1 MTSNPQLEAF
11 LRTVKADPALLERFH
26 TAACLNDIAAQ
37 GEAMGTCLNDIAA
50 QGEAMGFHFTGV
62 DILVHQAEATLRLPA
77 EALEALAAGV
87 ELEGH
92 LWKMAI
98 QWS

>member
-11 LRTVKADPALLERFH
+11 LSKVKGKTDLLKQFH
-26 TAACLNDIAAQ
+26 SAACLNDIAA
-37 GEAMGTCLNDIAA
+37 M
-50 QGEAMGFHFTGV
+50 GEAMGFQFTGV
-62 DILVHQAEATLRLPA
+62 DILLHQASATLKLSP

-98 QWS
+98 QWT

>member
-11 LRTVKADPALLERFH
+11 LSKVKGKTDLLEQFH
-26 TAACLNDIAAQ
+26 SAACLNDIAA
-37 GEAMGTCLNDIAA
+37 M
-50 QGEAMGFHFTGV
+50 GEAMGFQFTGV
-62 DILVHQAEATLRLPA
+62 DILLHQASATLSLPA
-77 EALEALAAGV
+77 DALEALAAGV

-98 QWS
+98 QWT

>member
-11 LRTVKADPALLERFH
+11 LSKVKGKTDLLKQFH
-26 TAACLNDIAAQ
+26 SAACLNDIAA
-37 GEAMGTCLNDIAA
+37 M
-50 QGEAMGFHFTGV
+50 GEAMGFQFTGV
-62 DILVHQAEATLRLPA
+62 DILLHQAAATLKLSP

-98 QWS
+98 QWT

>member
-26 TAACLNDIAAQ
+26 SAA
-37 GEAMGTCLNDIAA
+37 CLNDIAA

-92 LWKMAI
+92 LWRMAI

>member
-11 LRTVKADPALLERFH
+11 LSKVKGKTDLLKQFH
-26 TAACLNDIAAQ
+26 SAACLNDIAA
-37 GEAMGTCLNDIAA
+37 M
-50 QGEAMGFHFTGV
+50 GEAMGFQFTGV
-62 DILVHQAEATLRLPA
+62 DILLHQASATLKLSP

-92 LWKMAI
+92 LWKIAI
-98 QWS
+98 QWT

>member
-1 MTSNPQLEAF
+1 MSSNPQLEAF
-11 LRTVKADPALLERFH
+11 LSKVKGKTDLLKQFH
-26 TAACLNDIAAQ
+26 SAACLNDIAA
-37 GEAMGTCLNDIAA
+37 M
-50 QGEAMGFHFTGV
+50 GEAMGFQFTGV
-62 DILVHQAEATLRLPA
+62 DILLHQASATLKLSP

-98 QWS
+98 QWT

>member
-11 LRTVKADPALLERFH
+11 LSKVKGDSVLLKQFH
-26 TAACLNDIAAQ
+26 SAACLNDIAA
-37 GEAMGTCLNDIAA
+37 MGA
-50 QGEAMGFHFTGV
+50 GMGFQFTGV
-62 DILVHQAEATLRLPA
+62 DILLHQASATLKLSA
-77 EALEALAAGV
+77 DALEALAAGV

-98 QWS
+98 QWT

>member
-11 LRTVKADPALLERFH
+11 LSKVKGKTDLLKQFH
-26 TAACLNDIAAQ
+26 SAACLNDIAA
-37 GEAMGTCLNDIAA
+37 M
-50 QGEAMGFHFTGV
+50 GEAMGFQFTGV
-62 DILVHQAEATLRLPA
+62 DILLHQASATLKLSP
-77 EALEALAAGV
+77 EALAAGV

-98 QWS
+98 QWT